1 MKLPISMDPSN
12 YGTIKLQNFMQENG
26 LTFERFLVING
37 SKTFMIDVYNELGIN
52 KVTMLGNINLTWT
65 DTLIENNSFSL
76 RR

>member
-52 KVTMLGNINLTWT
+52 KVTMLGNINLT
-65 DTLIENNSFSL
+65 
-76 RR
+76 